1 MNLKK
6 KTVSLLAAALLL
18 LTSCA
23 ERTAETVPPSPA
35 GAPESV
41 LSAAPAAID
50 TVETAPEAEMR
61 ERETAKLTPMREGE
75 LPRIIRDETTGA
87 KISANT
93 LILSLDPEA
102 GEEAVDAVLAAYGLE
117 VLYRYESFG
126 MMAVKLPA
134 PLPSRSLDDLIARL
148 EAEPGILAAMKD
160 GVSDPDGGPAHTDGL
175 D

>member
-1 MNLKK
+1 MKK
-6 KTVSLLAAALLL
+6 KMTSLLAAALLL
-18 LTSCA
+18 LASCA
-23 ERTAETVPPSPA
+23 EGTAETVLPSPD
-35 GAPESV
+35 GIPEAV
-41 LSAAPAAID
+41 LTAAPAPTAGGQ
-50 TVETAPEAEMR
+50 TAPEAEPR
-61 ERETAKLTPMREGE
+61 EREMAKRTPMQEGE

-102 GEEAVDAVLAAYGLE
+102 GEEAVDALLDAYDLE
-117 VLYRYESFG
+117 MLYRYESFG